1 MDATSLQQKLRDDSD
16 GGPLDRL
23 AGLVVEQ
30 ALDTLLV
37 ALVPPERLVRG
48 AKLALAGWLRSE
60 DAVPA
65 LTRAVAEIARRAA
78 GDRRRL
84 AAVLPSE
91 FRQAAR
97 ELARRP
103 MVPDRQLVLTVL
115 DRPPVRRL
123 VRGLLLNALLDF
135 GHQMSAPLGGVAQ
148 GLGGLAKYA
157 FDTAKLYS
165 GGIGAAVGAVSDEME
180 RQLQKRAA
188 EFADAGLAGVFA
200 QIADAVSSP
209 QRAAEAAELRVAVW
223 EGVLELT
230 LVQLSRELVGADV
243 PGAAAIVRDA
253 LARWLDSPAAD
264 ATLAR
269 WAEQLLAREGGRTLR
284 EVLHELGLV
293 EAVRQLGREALRA
306 RMGAVVASDAF
317 AAWLAALLVQ

>member
-65 LTRAVAEIARRAA
+65 LTRAVAEIARHAA

-115 DRPPVRRL
+115 DRLRCA
-123 VRGLLLNALLDF
+123 GW
-135 GHQMSAPLGGVAQ
+135 
-148 GLGGLAKYA
+148 YA
-157 FDTAKLYS
+157 
-165 GGIGAAVGAVSDEME
+165 GCC
-180 RQLQKRAA
+180 
-188 EFADAGLAGVFA
+188 
-200 QIADAVSSP
+200 
-209 QRAAEAAELRVAVW
+209 
-223 EGVLELT
+223 
-230 LVQLSRELVGADV
+230 
-243 PGAAAIVRDA
+243 
-253 LARWLDSPAAD
+253 
-264 ATLAR
+264 
-269 WAEQLLAREGGRTLR
+269 
-284 EVLHELGLV
+284 
-293 EAVRQLGREALRA
+293 
-306 RMGAVVASDAF
+306 
-317 AAWLAALLVQ
+317 

>member
-1 MDATSLQQKLRDDSD
+1 MDATTLRQKLRDDSD

-23 AGLVVEQ
+23 AGLAVEQ

-37 ALVPPERLVRG
+37 ALVPPARLARG

-60 DAVPA
+60 DALPA
-65 LTRAVAEIARRAA
+65 LTRAVDEIASRAA

-84 AAVLPSE
+84 GEALPDE
-91 FRQAAR
+91 LRHAAR

-103 MVPDRQLVLTVL
+103 VVPDRQLVLTVI

-148 GLGGLAKYA
+148 GLSGLAKYA

-180 RQLQKRAA
+180 RQLQKRAT
-188 EFADAGLAGVFA
+188 EYADAGLAGVFA

-209 QRAAEAAELRVAVW
+209 QRAAEAAELRVAVA

-230 LVQLSRELVGADV
+230 LLQLSRELVAADV
-243 PGAAAIVRDA
+243 PGAAAIVRKA
-253 LARWLDSPAAD
+253 LSRWLRSSEADS
-264 ATLAR
+264 TLAR

-293 EAVRQLGREALRA
+293 EVVQRLGREALRA
-306 RMGAVVASDAF
+306 RMGALVASDPF
-317 AAWLAALLVQ
+317 AAWLAELLG